1 MLRDSVIVCA
11 TISVCG
17 SNDLTSLVECFDT
30 VVVDEASQAS
40 SRQLTGYAALLA
52 DKVS

>member
-17 SNDLTSLVECFDT
+17 SNDLTSLADCFDT
-30 VVVDEASQAS
+30 VVVDEASQVSSKRLLLRAS
-40 SRQLTGYAALLA
+40 R
-52 DKVS
+52 